1 MCQRKRHAVSWTS
14 FFVCVCSSHVSYFH
28 QTPKEH
34 QRSSSKWS
42 VPIDFLNSRIFHQ
55 TIPVTSSNGLD
66 IHLFEAI
73 LDRQGNEKCHLT
85 DVPAHECASFNTT
98 RPPPGKG
105 YLWQKHVPAAKCATV
120 QLDFLASDIP
130 SEPPILVFQSYYSV
144 YLYLVIPSHSLT
156 EKNPR
161 AQTCFTSK
169 RGRSKGHAI
178 CNSRLVIEAALTFT
192 CCVSSHVGYNDILI
206 CGLAASHANHRSL
219 QVVVMHFF
227 KHLVYN
233 I

>member
-1 MCQRKRHAVSWTS
+1 MISAHRCWN
-14 FFVCVCSSHVSYFH
+14 SH
-28 QTPKEH
+28 
-34 QRSSSKWS
+34 
-42 VPIDFLNSRIFHQ
+42 IFHQ

-73 LDRQGNEKCHLT
+73 LDRQGNREMLPDWCFRPMN
-85 DVPAHECASFNTT
+85 VQASTWPDLLLVRDTCDKNT
-98 RPPPGKG
+98 
-105 YLWQKHVPAAKCATV
+105 YLPQKV
-120 QLDFLASDIP
+120 QQCNSISKLSDIP

-144 YLYLVIPSHSLT
+144 YLCLVIPSHSLT

-169 RGRSKGHAI
+169 RGRSKEHAI
-178 CNSRLVIEAALTFT
+178 CNSRFVIEAALTFT